1 MKNVVIDKEKILDLI
16 RNQFIQVI
24 NQNLGLYSDITLII
38 DDELQFTKLKDK
50 EEGAIYIAVKFSSV
64 SFEYGETNQEITMT
78 VISEQNRIDIAQLLL
93 MEYVTKYNLKL
104 TNNGQILQGY
114 TTPSV
119 SSNFNYVYDGFR
131 SILYVSGTFLI
142 SEDALRMKIQYH
154 SDEIKKDDKHEQD
167 GVEDVEA
174 IAHIVSFD
182 NQLDPQAFY
191 RTHNFT
197 ESVAKVATF
206 TFSMTMFLVSNL
218 KIIDDALSLMF
229 AEKSNNTSFNIT
241 VSIGTHSRT
250 SEFRLANAQ
259 INQEPT
265 SLSTITMTFSN

>member
-1 MKNVVIDKEKILDLI
+1 MKNVVVDKEKILDLI
-16 RNQFIQVI
+16 RNQFVSVI
-24 NQNLGLYSDITLII
+24 NNNLGLYSDVTLII

-64 SFEYGETNQEITMT
+64 DFDFGETNQEITMT

-93 MEYVTKYNLKL
+93 MEYVTKYNLHLSKD
-104 TNNGQILQGY
+104 GQILQGY
-114 TTPSV
+114 STPSV

-131 SILYVSGTFLI
+131 SIIYVSGTFLI
-142 SEDALRMKIQYH
+142 SEDAVRMSVKYH
-154 SDEIKKDDKHEQD
+154 SNEIKKDDNHEEA
-167 GVEDVEA
+167 GVENVEA
-174 IAHIVSFD
+174 ITHIISFD

-218 KIIDDALSLMF
+218 QIVDDALSLMF
-229 AEKSNNTSFNIT
+229 AEKGNNLPFNIT
-241 VSIGTHSRT
+241 VSIGKHSRT
-250 SEFRLANAQ
+250 SDFRLANAQ
-259 INQEPT
+259 ITQEPT
-265 SLSTITMTFSN
+265 SLSMITLTFSN